1 MDIFESY
8 LQKKQSSNIIKRA
21 LTDVSMK
28 SGHYLIPKNQSNAD
42 FEILGDAILKEALYD
57 RRIRLAIDMGV
68 EAVNMKKEAPFADK
82 QLVEKIGKHYDI
94 LKYIDYNKMNTT
106 LLPEYKR
113 SPVSRHIL
121 AAVKAMITAIYKEEN
136 YNLSPIENII
146 VEWREL
152 L

>member
-1 MDIFESY
+1 
-8 LQKKQSSNIIKRA
+8 
-21 LTDVSMK
+21 
-28 SGHYLIPKNQSNAD
+28 
-42 FEILGDAILKEALYD
+42 
-57 RRIRLAIDMGV
+57 MGV
-68 EAVNMKKEAPFADK
+68 EAVNIKREAPFTDK

-113 SPVSRHIL
+113 SPSSRHIL